1 MGTYKIYTDGGGV
14 IEFTTGNDEFFN
26 VGNGQL
32 IADLNSQDGGLKT
45 LTITTAMNKM
55 EDIQDGD
62 GTLVGTMQAENF
74 NKSMIGIEN
83 NNLVKA
89 QNVYLENQQKI
100 IKASAQSAIRNTQAI
115 LNSQDA
121 NTSMLH
127 NLKKTIEDTS
137 LNETMVQ
144 ALILESL
151 QKIQEAIESK
161 TTTINAT
168 GGVNVSLD
176 TAPIV
181 QSLNTMAQNQSTTNT
196 KIVEGI
202 ENQKET
208 NAKIV
213 ENITKKNEHLDFLK
227 NGDSNVK
234 DSSGNII
241 KPREIEAKKNAEQFI
256 EQKDTNETDF
266 NDIEHFV
273 NSALGIVDEVTDTL
287 GATDGFSLFVNPLEV
302 IDRIL
307 VEDYIN
313 NQDGEKQQ

>member
-1 MGTYKIYTDGGGV
+1 MSDTQTEGMIKLPDGSYLGSVGITLTPKDIEEADYTGGTSTNVTSEKIITALSEIENKIEAGV
-14 IEFTTGNDEFFN
+14 TT
-26 VGNGQL
+26 L
-32 IADLNSQDGGLKT
+32 IASSNIKNELAVQSIKA
-45 LTITTAMNKM
+45 TIKSAEMIRDSNILLSKVVTNFATAF
-55 EDIQDGD
+55 
-62 GTLVGTMQAENF
+62 AEAS
-74 NKSMIGIEN
+74 NKSLQMSSHIAGSEFSHSVENSMILEESQALN
-83 NNLVKA
+83 
-89 QNVYLENQQKI
+89 QNVKDLI
-100 IKASAQSAIRNTQAI
+100 TAIKESRTVVNASGDVAFN
-115 LNSQDA
+115 
-121 NTSMLH
+121 
-127 NLKKTIEDTS
+127 
-137 LNETMVQ
+137 
-144 ALILESL
+144 
-151 QKIQEAIESK
+151 
-161 TTTINAT
+161 
-168 GGVNVSLD
+168 LD

-181 QSLNTMAQNQSTTNT
+181 QSLNTMAQNQSATNT

-266 NDIEHFV
+266 NDIEDFV

>member
-1 MGTYKIYTDGGGV
+1 MSYTDGM
-14 IEFTTGNDEFFN
+14 TQNP
-26 VGNGQL
+26 
-32 IADLNSQDGGLKT
+32 DGGYTGSVGISLSQQEIEQGEYTGGMLDT
-45 LTITTAMNKM
+45 LEANEIISTATAITQMGATNLLA
-55 EDIQDGD
+55 
-62 GTLVGTMQAENF
+62 
-74 NKSMIGIEN
+74 S
-83 NNLVKA
+83 NNLK
-89 QNVYLENQQKI
+89 LLMESES
-100 IKASAQSAIRNTQAI
+100 IKATLKGSEMVKDSNI
-115 LNSQDA
+115 LLSKVVTNMA
-121 NTSMLH
+121 
-127 NLKKTIEDTS
+127 TS
-137 LNETMVQ
+137 LNESFNNSLMVNAIILGELQ
-144 ALILESL
+144 SQTEAMNNLI
-151 QKIQEAIESK
+151 QTIKDKQIEF
-161 TTTINAT
+161 NANSISM
-168 GGVNVSLD
+168 GNLSVD

-234 DSSGNII
+234 DSSGNVI

-266 NDIEHFV
+266 NDIEDFV
-273 NSALGIVDEVTDTL
+273 NWALGIVYEVTDTL

-313 NQDGEKQQ
+313 NQDGEKQ